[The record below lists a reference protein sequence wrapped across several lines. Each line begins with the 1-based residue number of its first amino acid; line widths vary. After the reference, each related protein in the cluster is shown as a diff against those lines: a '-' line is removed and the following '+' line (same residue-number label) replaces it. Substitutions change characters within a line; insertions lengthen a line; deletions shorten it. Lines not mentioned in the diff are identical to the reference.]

1 MVMHQAVAV
10 TSQDHGSNMSV
21 EVYGNSSKN
30 INQIYGSIYKVSAKS
45 IIHHIEHFILEKNIN
60 ILSFTDKQLLVCKHH
75 VKNIAPINCSML
87 CTNCITYDDVGTPN
101 PQ

>member
-30 INQIYGSIYKVSAKS
+30 INQIYG
-45 IIHHIEHFILEKNIN
+45 FTRTMIN
-60 ILSFTDKQLLVCKHH
+60 LF
-75 VKNIAPINCSML
+75 AA
-87 CTNCITYDDVGTPN
+87 
-101 PQ
+101 